1 MDTKELTR
9 KICSAYGIKLKQ
21 LDIRRDTTGWTV
33 RVYRAQR
40 KILVATITQYN
51 SERYS
56 LVLASTPYYADG
68 ADDSKRCIEAAWS
81 LLTYLERQSGNDVV

>member
-1 MDTKELTR
+1 MDAKELAS
-9 KICSAYGIKLKQ
+9 KICSVYRLQLKQ
-21 LDIRRDTTGWTV
+21 LDIRRDITGWTV

-56 LVLASTPYYADG
+56 LVLASTPYYADV
-68 ADDSKRCIEAAWS
+68 ADDTQRCIEAAWS

>member
-1 MDTKELTR
+1 MDTKELTS
-9 KICSAYGIKLKQ
+9 KVCSVYKLQLKQ
-21 LDIRRDTTGWTV
+21 LDIQCDTTGWTI

-56 LVLASTPYYADG
+56 LVLASTPYYADV
-68 ADDSKRCIEAAWS
+68 ADDTSRCIEAAWS
-81 LLTYLERQSGNDVV
+81 LLRYLDRRE